1 MSLANLQNTKLKYIK
16 KNLTKEVKDLY
27 SEKLRQ
33 SRKNLDRGQDGGGV
47 GGHARPLPQTQQKS
61 TSTEEMTRTE
71 QQPIAGRG
79 T

>member
-47 GGHARPLPQTQQKS
+47 GVHARPLPQTQQKKS
-61 TSTEEMTRTE
+61 TSTE
-71 QQPIAGRG
+71 
-79 T
+79 